1 MFLPRPR
8 EESTPLSEHL
18 EGEACF
24 EAGSST
30 RSYTCSAV
38 GQENYFLPTFRRYSP
53 GFRPGPP
60 EEDLL
65 GRHHPPPFAMETCH
79 AVPSSVS
86 ADTIKKLGIRSSAH
100 GQRESMSNTATRA
113 SDLLEQRTIRKITW
127 RLIPFLMLLYFVAFL
142 DRINVGFA
150 ALTMNKDIGL
160 TSQMF
165 GFGAGIFFAGYFA
178 FEVPSTIILH
188 KVGARFWIGR
198 VMITWGLVSVAMAFT
213 RGPISFYILRF
224 LLGLAEAGFF
234 PGIILYLSYWFPSH
248 RRSAVT
254 AMFMAAA
261 PIAGLIGSP
270 ISGALMQLNGLLGL
284 RGWQWLFLLEGIPAL
299 VLGSIT
305 FHFLTDRPA
314 DAAWLTPDERGWLS
328 QAILQEQADIRDP
341 RSHSAWRALMDWK
354 VLALSL
360 AYFGTSAGL
369 YTIGFWAPLIVKGL
383 GFSVF
388 HIGLLVAIP
397 NLIAVIGMILWS
409 RNSDRTGERYWHA
422 AIACIIAAIGMAM
435 AARAGSS
442 AILAITG
449 LSLTALGV
457 SAAKPPLWS
466 LPTGFFGGTA
476 AAASIGLIN
485 SLGTL
490 GGFVGPY
497 MIGSTN
503 GTSGNFSRGLYLV
516 GGTLI
521 VSAVTIV
528 IMRFILN
535 REAGQKL

>member
-1 MFLPRPR
+1 
-8 EESTPLSEHL
+8 
-18 EGEACF
+18 
-24 EAGSST
+24 
-30 RSYTCSAV
+30 
-38 GQENYFLPTFRRYSP
+38 
-53 GFRPGPP
+53 
-60 EEDLL
+60 
-65 GRHHPPPFAMETCH
+65 
-79 AVPSSVS
+79 
-86 ADTIKKLGIRSSAH
+86 
-100 GQRESMSNTATRA
+100 MSDTATPA
-113 SDLLEQRTIRKITW
+113 SSLLEQRAIRKITW

-142 DRINVGFA
+142 DRINIGFA
-150 ALTMNKDIGL
+150 ALTMNKDVGL

-165 GFGAGIFFAGYFA
+165 GLGAGIFFLGYFA
-178 FEVPSTIILH
+178 FEVPSTVILH

-213 RGPISFYILRF
+213 RGPISFYVLRF

-234 PGIILYLSYWFPSH
+234 PGIILYLSYWFPANH
-248 RRSAVT
+248 RSAVT

-261 PIAGLIGSP
+261 PVAGLIGSP
-270 ISGALMQLNGLLGL
+270 LSGALMQLNGLLGL

-299 VLGSIT
+299 VLGFIT
-305 FHFLTDRPA
+305 FRFLTDRPA
-314 DAAWLTPDERGWLS
+314 DAAWLTSDERDWLS
-328 QAILQEQADIRDP
+328 FAIQQEQIGIKDP
-341 RSHSAWRALMDWK
+341 HSHSAWRALADWK

-388 HIGLLVAIP
+388 HVGLLVAIP
-397 NLIAVIGMILWS
+397 NLIAVIGMVLWS

-422 AIACIIAAIGMAM
+422 ALACLIGAIGMAV

-442 AILAITG
+442 AFLAIAG
-449 LSLTALGV
+449 LSLTAFGV

-466 LPTGFFGGTA
+466 LPTTFFAGTA

-490 GGFVGPY
+490 GGFAGPY

-503 GTSGNFSRGLYLV
+503 GISGNFTRGLYFV
-516 GGTLI
+516 GSTLI

-528 IMRFILN
+528 FMRLVVHRQTN
-535 REAGQKL
+535 QTRKAL

>member
-1 MFLPRPR
+1 
-8 EESTPLSEHL
+8 
-18 EGEACF
+18 
-24 EAGSST
+24 
-30 RSYTCSAV
+30 
-38 GQENYFLPTFRRYSP
+38 
-53 GFRPGPP
+53 
-60 EEDLL
+60 
-65 GRHHPPPFAMETCH
+65 
-79 AVPSSVS
+79 
-86 ADTIKKLGIRSSAH
+86 
-100 GQRESMSNTATRA
+100 MSDTATPA
-113 SDLLEQRTIRKITW
+113 SSLLEQRAIRKITW

-142 DRINVGFA
+142 DRINIGFA
-150 ALTMNKDIGL
+150 ALTMNKDVGL

-165 GFGAGIFFAGYFA
+165 GLGAGIFFLGYFA
-178 FEVPSTIILH
+178 FEVPSTVILH

-213 RGPISFYILRF
+213 RGPISFYVLRF

-234 PGIILYLSYWFPSH
+234 PGIILYLSYWFPANH
-248 RRSAVT
+248 RSAVT

-261 PIAGLIGSP
+261 PVAGLIGSP
-270 ISGALMQLNGLLGL
+270 LSGALMQLNGLLGL

-299 VLGSIT
+299 VLGFIT
-305 FHFLTDRPA
+305 FRFLTDRPA
-314 DAAWLTPDERGWLS
+314 DAAWLTSDERDWLS
-328 QAILQEQADIRDP
+328 SAIQQEQIGIKDP
-341 RSHSAWRALMDWK
+341 HSHSAWRALADWK

-388 HIGLLVAIP
+388 HVGLLVAIP
-397 NLIAVIGMILWS
+397 NLIAVIGMVLWS

-422 AIACIIAAIGMAM
+422 ALACLIGAIGMAV

-442 AILAITG
+442 AFLAIAG
-449 LSLTALGV
+449 LSLTAFGV

-466 LPTGFFGGTA
+466 LPTTFFAGTA

-490 GGFVGPY
+490 GGFAGPY

-503 GTSGNFSRGLYLV
+503 GISGNFTRGLYFV
-516 GGTLI
+516 GSTLI

-528 IMRFILN
+528 FMRLVVHRQTNQIRKAL
-535 REAGQKL
+535 

>member
-1 MFLPRPR
+1 
-8 EESTPLSEHL
+8 
-18 EGEACF
+18 
-24 EAGSST
+24 
-30 RSYTCSAV
+30 
-38 GQENYFLPTFRRYSP
+38 
-53 GFRPGPP
+53 
-60 EEDLL
+60 
-65 GRHHPPPFAMETCH
+65 
-79 AVPSSVS
+79 
-86 ADTIKKLGIRSSAH
+86 
-100 GQRESMSNTATRA
+100 MSDTATPT
-113 SDLLEQRTIRKITW
+113 SSLLEERVIRKITW
-127 RLIPFLMLLYFVAFL
+127 RLIPFLMLLYFIAFL

-150 ALTMNKDIGL
+150 ALTMNRDIGL

-165 GFGAGIFFAGYFA
+165 GLGSGIFFLGYFA

-213 RGPISFYILRF
+213 RGPISFYVLRF

-234 PGIILYLSYWFPSH
+234 PGIILYLSYWFPSNH
-248 RRSAVT
+248 RSAVT

-261 PIAGLIGSP
+261 PAAGLIGSP
-270 ISGALMQLNGLLGL
+270 VSGALMELNGLLGL
-284 RGWQWLFLLEGIPAL
+284 RGWQWLFLLEGLPAL
-299 VLGSIT
+299 VLGFIT
-305 FHFLTDRPA
+305 FRFLTDRPA
-314 DAAWLTPDERGWLS
+314 VAGWLNENEREWLTASIEREESGLKNP
-328 QAILQEQADIRDP
+328 QA
-341 RSHSAWRALMDWK
+341 HSAWRVLADWK

-388 HIGLLVAIP
+388 RVGLLVAIP
-397 NLIAVIGMILWS
+397 NLIAVVGMVLWS

-422 AIACIIAAIGMAM
+422 AIACLIGAIGMAV

-442 AILAITG
+442 VSLAIAG
-449 LSLTALGV
+449 LSLTAFGV
-457 SAAKPPLWS
+457 SAAKPPLWC
-466 LPTGFFGGTA
+466 LPTTFFAGTA

-490 GGFVGPY
+490 GGFAGPY

-503 GTSGNFSRGLYLV
+503 GTSGDFTRGLYLV

-528 IMRFILN
+528 IMRLVVHRQTSEI
-535 REAGQKL
+535 R

>member
-1 MFLPRPR
+1 M
-8 EESTPLSEHL
+8 
-18 EGEACF
+18 G
-24 EAGSST
+24 
-30 RSYTCSAV
+30 
-38 GQENYFLPTFRRYSP
+38 
-53 GFRPGPP
+53 
-60 EEDLL
+60 D
-65 GRHHPPPFAMETCH
+65 
-79 AVPSSVS
+79 
-86 ADTIKKLGIRSSAH
+86 
-100 GQRESMSNTATRA
+100 TATLASGSLEARA
-113 SDLLEQRTIRKITW
+113 IRKITW

-150 ALTMNKDIGL
+150 ALTMNKEIGL
-160 TSQMF
+160 TAQMF
-165 GFGAGIFFAGYFA
+165 GLGSGIFFLGYFA
-178 FEVPSTIILH
+178 FEVPSTVILH

-213 RGPISFYILRF
+213 RGPISFYVLRF

-234 PGIILYLSYWFPSH
+234 PGTILYLSYWFPSH
-248 RRSAVT
+248 HRSAVT

-261 PIAGLIGSP
+261 PMAGLIGSP
-270 ISGALMQLNGLLGL
+270 VSGALMGLNGLMGL
-284 RGWQWLFLLEGIPAL
+284 HGWQWLFLVEGIPAL
-299 VLGSIT
+299 VLGLVT
-305 FHFLTDRPA
+305 FRFLTDRPA
-314 DAAWLTPDERGWLS
+314 DAAWLTAEERNWLT
-328 QAILQEQADIRDP
+328 QAILAEQAAIKDP

-388 HIGLLVAIP
+388 KIGFLVAIP
-397 NLIAVIGMILWS
+397 NLIAVVGMVLWS

-422 AIACIIAAIGMAM
+422 AIACVIAAVGMAM

-449 LSLTALGV
+449 LSLTAFGV

-466 LPTGFFGGTA
+466 LPTMFFGGTA

-497 MIGSTN
+497 MIGAN
-503 GTSGNFSRGLYLV
+503 SGGGEHFSRGLYLV
-516 GGTLI
+516 GGTLV
-521 VSAVTIV
+521 VSAVTILL
-528 IMRFILN
+528 MRAVTQGDAQGNI
-535 REAGQKL
+535 RT

>member
-1 MFLPRPR
+1 M
-8 EESTPLSEHL
+8 SEIATHV
-18 EGEACF
+18 
-24 EAGSST
+24 SS
-30 RSYTCSAV
+30 
-38 GQENYFLPTFRRYSP
+38 
-53 GFRPGPP
+53 
-60 EEDLL
+60 
-65 GRHHPPPFAMETCH
+65 
-79 AVPSSVS
+79 
-86 ADTIKKLGIRSSAH
+86 
-100 GQRESMSNTATRA
+100 
-113 SDLLEQRTIRKITW
+113 LEQRAIRKITW

-165 GFGAGIFFAGYFA
+165 GLGSGIFFLGYFA

-198 VMITWGLVSVAMAFT
+198 VIFSWGLVSVAMAFT
-213 RGPISFYILRF
+213 RGPISFYVLRF

-234 PGIILYLSYWFPSH
+234 PGIILYLSYWFPAH
-248 RRSAVT
+248 HRSAVT

-261 PIAGLIGSP
+261 PAAGLIGSP
-270 ISGALMQLNGLLGL
+270 ISGGLMQLNGVLGL
-284 RGWQWLFLLEGIPAL
+284 RGWQWLFLAEGIPAV
-299 VLGSIT
+299 VLGLIT
-305 FHFLTDRPA
+305 FRFLTDRPA
-314 DAAWLTPDERGWLS
+314 DAEWLAEDERGWLS
-328 QAILQEQADIRDP
+328 QAIFEEQAAIRGP
-341 RSHSAWRALMDWK
+341 LSHSMWRGLADKK

-369 YTIGFWAPLIVKGL
+369 YTIGFWAPLIVKRL
-383 GFSVF
+383 GFSILATGF
-388 HIGLLVAIP
+388 LVAIP
-397 NLIAVIGMILWS
+397 NLIAIVGMVLWS

-422 AIACIIAAIGMAM
+422 AIACLVAAVGMAV

-449 LSLTALGV
+449 LSLTAFGV

-466 LPTGFFGGTA
+466 LPTMFFGGTA

-497 MIGSTN
+497 MIGAN
-503 GTSGNFSRGLYLV
+503 SGDGEHFSRGLYLV
-516 GGTLI
+516 GGTLV
-521 VSAVTIV
+521 VSAVTILL
-528 IMRFILN
+528 MRLVAL
-535 REAGQKL
+535 RETKRKA

>member
-1 MFLPRPR
+1 
-8 EESTPLSEHL
+8 
-18 EGEACF
+18 
-24 EAGSST
+24 
-30 RSYTCSAV
+30 
-38 GQENYFLPTFRRYSP
+38 
-53 GFRPGPP
+53 
-60 EEDLL
+60 
-65 GRHHPPPFAMETCH
+65 
-79 AVPSSVS
+79 
-86 ADTIKKLGIRSSAH
+86 
-100 GQRESMSNTATRA
+100 MSDIAARA
-113 SDLLEQRTIRKITW
+113 SSPLEERAIRKITW

-165 GFGAGIFFAGYFA
+165 GLGSGIFFLGYFA

-213 RGPISFYILRF
+213 RGPVSFYVLRF

-234 PGIILYLSYWFPSH
+234 PGIILYLSYWFPSNH
-248 RRSAVT
+248 RSAVT

-261 PIAGLIGSP
+261 PAAGLIGSP
-270 ISGALMQLNGLLGL
+270 VSGALMQLNGLLSL
-284 RGWQWLFLLEGIPAL
+284 RGWQWLFLVEGIPAL
-299 VLGSIT
+299 VLGVIT
-305 FHFLTDRPA
+305 FRFLTDRPA
-314 DAAWLTPDERGWLS
+314 DAVWLTEDERNWLS
-328 QAILQEQADIRDP
+328 QAILQEQVAITDP
-341 RSHSAWRALMDWK
+341 RGHSVWRALADWK

-383 GFSVF
+383 GFSVLKVGF
-388 HIGLLVAIP
+388 LIAIP
-397 NLIAVIGMILWS
+397 NLIAVIGMVLWS

-422 AIACIIAAIGMAM
+422 AIACLIGAVGMAM
-435 AARAGSS
+435 AAGAGSS
-442 AILAITG
+442 AILAIAG
-449 LSLTALGV
+449 LSLTAFGV

-466 LPTGFFGGTA
+466 LPTTFFAGTA

-503 GTSGNFSRGLYLV
+503 GPNEHFSRGLYLV

-521 VSAVTIV
+521 VSAVTIIV
-528 IMRFILN
+528 MRLLAQGDADQNLPN
-535 REAGQKL
+535 RKAL

>member
-1 MFLPRPR
+1 
-8 EESTPLSEHL
+8 
-18 EGEACF
+18 
-24 EAGSST
+24 
-30 RSYTCSAV
+30 
-38 GQENYFLPTFRRYSP
+38 
-53 GFRPGPP
+53 
-60 EEDLL
+60 
-65 GRHHPPPFAMETCH
+65 
-79 AVPSSVS
+79 
-86 ADTIKKLGIRSSAH
+86 
-100 GQRESMSNTATRA
+100 MSDTATTA
-113 SDLLEQRTIRKITW
+113 SSLLEDRAIRKITW

-150 ALTMNKDIGL
+150 ALTMNRDIGL

-165 GFGAGIFFAGYFA
+165 GLGSGIFFLGYFA

-198 VMITWGLVSVAMAFT
+198 VMITWGLVSVAMVFT
-213 RGPISFYILRF
+213 RGPISFYVLRF

-234 PGIILYLSYWFPSH
+234 PGIILYLSYWFPSNH
-248 RRSAVT
+248 RSAVT

-261 PIAGLIGSP
+261 PAAGLIGSP
-270 ISGALMQLNGLLGL
+270 VSGALMELNGLLGL

-299 VLGSIT
+299 VLGFVT
-305 FHFLTDRPA
+305 FRFLTDRPA
-314 DAAWLTPDERGWLS
+314 VAGWLTPDERDWLTS
-328 QAILQEQADIRDP
+328 AIAQEQTGIKDP
-341 RSHSAWRALMDWK
+341 RSHSAWRALADWK

-388 HIGLLVAIP
+388 NVGLLVAIP
-397 NLIAVIGMILWS
+397 NLIAVVGMVLWS
-409 RNSDRTGERYWHA
+409 RSSDRTGERYWHA
-422 AIACIIAAIGMAM
+422 AIACLVGAAGMAL

-442 AILAITG
+442 AFLAIAG
-449 LSLTALGV
+449 LSLTAFGV
-457 SAAKPPLWS
+457 SAAKPPLWC
-466 LPTGFFGGTA
+466 LPTTFFAGTA

-503 GTSGNFSRGLYLV
+503 GTRGNFTRGLYLV

-521 VSAVTIV
+521 VSAVTIL
-528 IMRFILN
+528 IMRLAIA
-535 REAGQKL
+535 RGDAD

>member
-1 MFLPRPR
+1 M
-8 EESTPLSEHL
+8 
-18 EGEACF
+18 G
-24 EAGSST
+24 
-30 RSYTCSAV
+30 
-38 GQENYFLPTFRRYSP
+38 
-53 GFRPGPP
+53 
-60 EEDLL
+60 D
-65 GRHHPPPFAMETCH
+65 
-79 AVPSSVS
+79 
-86 ADTIKKLGIRSSAH
+86 
-100 GQRESMSNTATRA
+100 TATTT
-113 SDLLEQRTIRKITW
+113 SSLLEERAIRKITW

-150 ALTMNKDIGL
+150 ALTMNRDIGL

-165 GFGAGIFFAGYFA
+165 GLGSGIFFIGYFV
-178 FEVPSTIILH
+178 FEVPSTVILH

-213 RGPISFYILRF
+213 RGPISFYVLRF

-234 PGIILYLSYWFPSH
+234 PGIILYLSYWFPSNH
-248 RRSAVT
+248 RSAVT

-261 PIAGLIGSP
+261 PAAGFIGSP
-270 ISGALMQLNGLLGL
+270 ISAALMQLDGLMGL
-284 RGWQWLFLLEGIPAL
+284 RGWQWLFLLEGLPAL
-299 VLGSIT
+299 VLGLIT
-305 FHFLTDRPA
+305 FRFLTDRPA
-314 DAAWLTPDERGWLS
+314 VANWLTADEREWLVS
-328 QAILQEQADIRDP
+328 AIQEEQNNIRDP
-341 RSHSAWRALMDWK
+341 RSHSAWRALADWK

-388 HIGLLVAIP
+388 NVGLLVAIP

-422 AIACIIAAIGMAM
+422 AIACLIAAVGMAL

-442 AILAITG
+442 AFLAIAG
-449 LSLTALGV
+449 LSLTAFGV
-457 SAAKPPLWS
+457 SAAKPPLWCI
-466 LPTGFFGGTA
+466 PTIFFGGTA

-490 GGFVGPY
+490 GGFAGPY
-497 MIGSTN
+497 MIGSAN
-503 GTSGNFSRGLYLV
+503 GTRGNFTRGLYLV

-521 VSAVTIV
+521 VSAVTI
-528 IMRFILN
+528 ILMRFVVARRDAEQNL
-535 REAGQKL
+535 ET

>member
-1 MFLPRPR
+1 M
-8 EESTPLSEHL
+8 
-18 EGEACF
+18 G
-24 EAGSST
+24 
-30 RSYTCSAV
+30 
-38 GQENYFLPTFRRYSP
+38 
-53 GFRPGPP
+53 
-60 EEDLL
+60 D
-65 GRHHPPPFAMETCH
+65 
-79 AVPSSVS
+79 
-86 ADTIKKLGIRSSAH
+86 
-100 GQRESMSNTATRA
+100 TATRA
-113 SDLLEQRTIRKITW
+113 SGSLEARAIRKITW

-150 ALTMNKDIGL
+150 ALTMNKEIGL
-160 TSQMF
+160 TAQMF
-165 GFGAGIFFAGYFA
+165 GLGSGIFFLGYFA
-178 FEVPSTIILH
+178 FEVPSTVILH

-213 RGPISFYILRF
+213 RGPISFYVLRF

-248 RRSAVT
+248 HRSAVT

-261 PIAGLIGSP
+261 PMAGLIGSP
-270 ISGALMQLNGLLGL
+270 VSGALMGLNGLMGL
-284 RGWQWLFLLEGIPAL
+284 HGWQWLFLVEGIPAL
-299 VLGSIT
+299 VLGLVT
-305 FHFLTDRPA
+305 FRFLTDRPA
-314 DAAWLTPDERGWLS
+314 DAAWLTAEERNWLT
-328 QAILQEQADIRDP
+328 QAILAEQAAIKDP

-388 HIGLLVAIP
+388 KIGFLVAIP
-397 NLIAVIGMILWS
+397 NLIAVVGMVLWS

-422 AIACIIAAIGMAM
+422 AIACVIAAVGMAM

-449 LSLTALGV
+449 LSLTAFGV

-466 LPTGFFGGTA
+466 LPTMFFGGTA
-476 AAASIGLIN
+476 AAAAIGLIN

-497 MIGSTN
+497 MIGAN
-503 GTSGNFSRGLYLV
+503 SGGGEHFSRGLYLV
-516 GGTLI
+516 GGTLV
-521 VSAVTIV
+521 VSAVTILL
-528 IMRFILN
+528 MRAVTQGDAQGDI
-535 REAGQKL
+535 RT